1 RGVLTDGD
9 ISAWESLLQR
19 ADADGVELIERA
31 AERMPIHVDALGE
44 RILIRGLDP
53 QAEEAGGRLLLRPAL
68 WRLERQLLCRNG
80 HGGRE
85 HGAHGGKRDE
95 HSNEHGLPCHVGH
108 AFPSADR
115 TRYGNNSQVSPTPA
129 L

>member
-1 RGVLTDGD
+1 
-9 ISAWESLLQR
+9 
-19 ADADGVELIERA
+19 
-31 AERMPIHVDALGE
+31 
-44 RILIRGLDP
+44 
-53 QAEEAGGRLLLRPAL
+53 LLLRPAL

-129 L
+129 LPGSATAQYTPKHALCNGAITLRNEGSTASVSGS